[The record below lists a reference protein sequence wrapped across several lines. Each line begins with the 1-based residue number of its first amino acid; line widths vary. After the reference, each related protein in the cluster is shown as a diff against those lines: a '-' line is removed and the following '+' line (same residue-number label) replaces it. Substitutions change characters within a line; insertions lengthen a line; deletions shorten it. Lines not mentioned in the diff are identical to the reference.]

1 MSEVLKDSIGVAGIP
16 VVNAIHNDNMITIVL
31 LLCFVLVFVAIAQS
45 RSFFSRHIKG
55 FFHSSHGMR
64 EESVTETSS
73 EVRWQIILVGVFCL
87 LMGVSSNIL
96 AVELLGT
103 PFRADNNILMVG
115 ILSGSILGYLI
126 LKWILQTMVNCVFFG
141 SKKNK
146 QWMKVQLLLIAL
158 FAILTYPMVL
168 LQVYF
173 DLAINNA
180 ILYFGI
186 ILLFGQLLT
195 FYQSWV
201 IFFRQNGF
209 FLQTFLYF
217 CALEITP
224 LLAYG
229 GTWWMMINGLKVNN

>member
-1 MSEVLKDSIGVAGIP
+1 MSEVLKDSIGVVGIP
-16 VVNAIHNDNMITIVL
+16 VTNAMHNDNMITIVL

-45 RSFFSRHIKG
+45 RSFFSRQVKG
-55 FFHSSHGMR
+55 FFLSSHGMR

-87 LMGVSSNIL
+87 LMGVSSYIL
-96 AVELLGT
+96 AVELVGT
-103 PFRADNNILMVG
+103 PFRADSNILMAC
-115 ILSGSILGYLI
+115 ILSGAVLCYLI
-126 LKWILQTMVNCVFFG
+126 LKWILQTIVNCVFFG

-146 QWMKVQLLLIAL
+146 QWIKVQLLLIAL
-158 FAILTYPMVL
+158 FAILIYPMVL

-173 DLAINNA
+173 DLSIKNA

-186 ILLFGQLLT
+186 ILLFGQILT

-224 LLAYG
+224 LLAFG
-229 GTWWMMINGLKVNN
+229 GAWWMMINGLKVNY